1 MLADISALS
10 KPEGDYVP
18 RNGNV
23 MYELGIAHAVESPDK
38 VLIVKDDEERVIF
51 DLTSIPHNV
60 INFDDVDS
68 AKEEVGKLIVDR
80 INEGQ
85 RIFDFK
91 LKAYTTS
98 MSLGEFDQ
106 LKSLRACPTGKIM
119 DVRASVGEEQL
130 VPLQVQ
136 QGIVGLLKASCVQA
150 HHITDSDYPWYSL
163 TERGEKLCRL
173 LGLEEP
179 NENIT

>member
-1 MLADISALS
+1 
-10 KPEGDYVP
+10 
-18 RNGNV
+18 
-23 MYELGIAHAVESPDK
+23 
-38 VLIVKDDEERVIF
+38 
-51 DLTSIPHNV
+51 
-60 INFDDVDS
+60 
-68 AKEEVGKLIVDR
+68 
-80 INEGQ
+80 
-85 RIFDFK
+85 
-91 LKAYTTS
+91 
-98 MSLGEFDQ
+98 
-106 LKSLRACPTGKIM
+106 M